1 MVEGPM
7 PPDLGQGP
15 PRPCRFFTSRAPSEV
30 SQEYRHRL
38 EKDAEFV
45 LNNHDFSE
53 LTAEETIHLREL
65 RQKLSNSFRFAQS
78 NQSRV
83 LRIIRGHR
91 GGGSGDEP
99 SDDDGGPP
107 PPPPP
112 MNHRSPQAPSFPDD
126 NPPRGSHRPASRI
139 PSGFVEL
146 ILNSYRNTPTR
157 QRTRKP

>member
-1 MVEGPM
+1 M

-30 SQEYRHRL
+30 SQEYRHCL

-65 RQKLSNSFRFAQS
+65 RQKLGNSFRFVQS
-78 NQSRV
+78 NLSRV
-83 LRIIRGHR
+83 PRIIRGHR
-91 GGGSGDEP
+91 GGGSRDKP
-99 SDDDGGPP
+99 SDDNGGPP

-112 MNHRSPQAPSFPDD
+112 VNHRHYQGARRFHKKFP
-126 NPPRGSHRPASRI
+126 
-139 PSGFVEL
+139 
-146 ILNSYRNTPTR
+146 
-157 QRTRKP
+157 